1 MSESGFIFQIIST
14 LVQGMA
20 LFTEGICLEKLLT
33 GRDDRG
39 SKKIRILNWFVW
51 GFIFVVI
58 KCMFIAP
65 PVYYCVLY
73 PVLLSI
79 THAFVLIYF
88 YRDRI
93 WLRFTHGAMLLLQNI
108 LSEFILYVC
117 FGQVK
122 NLNFLRPDFGN
133 PYLAERSAMI
143 AVLSIFMNS
152 IYTVFVL
159 KIQKKK
165 AIAVGSIWI
174 AVMFQLLCAF
184 TVLGAI
190 RWSTSEAINYNI
202 YITYMSGAVG
212 LEFSISLLFFSQ
224 SEKREIKENVR
235 KLQQEAELKKAHY
248 EQVEI
253 HRQELE
259 KLRSDYGTIL
269 TFILELMERGET
281 TEAEHVLQDLS
292 VRISATREY
301 PFCGVP
307 VVNAILT
314 EKQQICKEE
323 GLSFIVNLI
332 VPGTTGIAELD
343 LCMIFGNLMDNAIR
357 AAGDVRAEGKVSE
370 ITLRGGI
377 VQEYLI
383 IKCRNTAL
391 ENHKNQI
398 WGTGYG
404 HKILADIAKK
414 YDGDFQSGYENGN
427 FMAQISLRLRN

>member
-174 AVMFQLLCAF
+174 AVMLQVLCAF
-184 TVLGAI
+184 TVLGAL

-269 TFILELMERGET
+269 INTSFFCAICSSNSTCSPSITIVLIPSFSTLTCSRT
-281 TEAEHVLQDLS
+281 KSSLKINTESFLS
-292 VRISATREY
+292 VVIVEVELTVKSA
-301 PFCGVP
+301 FF
-307 VVNAILT
+307 
-314 EKQQICKEE
+314 
-323 GLSFIVNLI
+323 S
-332 VPGTTGIAELD
+332 
-343 LCMIFGNLMDNAIR
+343 
-357 AAGDVRAEGKVSE
+357 SS
-370 ITLRGGI
+370 
-377 VQEYLI
+377 
-383 IKCRNTAL
+383 
-391 ENHKNQI
+391 
-398 WGTGYG
+398 
-404 HKILADIAKK
+404 
-414 YDGDFQSGYENGN
+414 DFTSSPIQ
-427 FMAQISLRLRN
+427 